1 MTREAPVEATS
12 FARIEA
18 VYRAEG
24 ERLYR
29 ALLLFS
35 GNKEIAQD
43 ALAEAFAQALAR
55 GDALRTPER
64 WVWKVAYRVASAE
77 LQRMR
82 SASNQVSELADEAY
96 EIEHAPLLL
105 SLALKQLSPMQ
116 RAAVSLHD
124 YAGYSL
130 RETAE
135 IACSTASAVSV
146 HLVRAHKKLRRSM
159 EEEDV

>member
-1 MTREAPVEATS
+1 MTREAPVEATAI
-12 FARIEA
+12 ARIEA

-29 ALLLFS
+29 ALLLLS
-35 GNKEIAQD
+35 GNEDVAKD

-55 GDALRTPER
+55 GDALRSPER
-64 WVWKVAYRVASAE
+64 WVWKVAYRVASGE

-82 SASNQVSELADEAY
+82 SASHQVSELADEGY
-96 EIEHAPLLL
+96 EIAHAPLLL
-105 SLALKQLSPMQ
+105 SLAMKQLSPMQ

-130 RETAE
+130 RETAA
-135 IACSTASAVSV
+135 IAGSTASAVSV
-146 HLVRAHKKLRRSM
+146 HLVRAHKKLRRLM
-159 EEEDV
+159 EEVDV